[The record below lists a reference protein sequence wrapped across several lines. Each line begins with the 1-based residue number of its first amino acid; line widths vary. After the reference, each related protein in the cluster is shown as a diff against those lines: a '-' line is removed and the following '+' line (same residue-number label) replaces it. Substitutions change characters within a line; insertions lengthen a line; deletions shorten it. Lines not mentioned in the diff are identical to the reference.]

1 MIPKLAALAL
11 LIPGVSSAACIP
23 FDQAQK
29 HIGETQ
35 CVSGK
40 VLRVETGS
48 QGVHYLDFC
57 EDHGSCPF
65 SVVVSSYDLKKIG
78 DVGQLAG
85 KTVEIR
91 GEVKEYDG
99 RAEIIL
105 ENARQ
110 LGGEAV
116 RLPPLPKMFDV
127 EQKGHFSAGQSHA
140 PHKRST
146 RKKKQPATLLIE
158 VSEDAEQD

>member
-40 VLRVETGS
+40 VLRV
-48 QGVHYLDFC
+48 
-57 EDHGSCPF
+57 
-65 SVVVSSYDLKKIG
+65 
-78 DVGQLAG
+78 
-85 KTVEIR
+85 
-91 GEVKEYDG
+91 
-99 RAEIIL
+99 
-105 ENARQ
+105 
-110 LGGEAV
+110 
-116 RLPPLPKMFDV
+116 PPLPKMFDV

>member
-1 MIPKLAALAL
+1 M
-11 LIPGVSSAACIP
+11 
-23 FDQAQK
+23 F
-29 HIGETQ
+29 
-35 CVSGK
+35 
-40 VLRVETGS
+40 
-48 QGVHYLDFC
+48 
-57 EDHGSCPF
+57 
-65 SVVVSSYDLKKIG
+65 SYDLKKIG

-91 GEVKEYDG
+91 GG

-116 RLPPLPKMFDV
+116 RLPPLRKMFDV